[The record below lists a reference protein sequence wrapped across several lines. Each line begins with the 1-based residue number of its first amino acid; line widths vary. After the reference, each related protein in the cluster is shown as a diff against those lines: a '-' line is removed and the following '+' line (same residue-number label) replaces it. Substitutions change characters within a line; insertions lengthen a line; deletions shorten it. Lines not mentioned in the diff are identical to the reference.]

1 MNQTTV
7 IDTLDYIPAD
17 ICCADDYELLAPR
30 FIKPEIFAY
39 LSGGSGR
46 DTTVTHNRKAFE
58 ALAITPK
65 ILSSVKNGTLNTAL
79 FEENLDH
86 PFMLA
91 PVAYQALAYSEA
103 EIATA
108 KACASMST
116 GMVLSTLA
124 SATIEDVAQHAG
136 ARRWFQ
142 LYIQPSKQD
151 TFSLLNRALEAGYT
165 AIVVTLDTSLQAPS
179 HRAIRAG
186 FKLPSNITAK
196 NLSATPPREEQ
207 TQGHQSI
214 FNQFMRNTVS
224 TEMLREII
232 NKSTVPVLAK
242 GVICPIEA
250 QKLRELG
257 FDGVIVS
264 NHGGRSLDGA
274 PASLCALPQIRSAL
288 GEKFPVLLDSGI
300 RSGADIFKAIA
311 LGADAVLIGRLQ
323 VYALSVAG
331 ALGVAHL
338 IKLLTEELEYTMAM
352 AGCASVNEIRS
363 AHLKPVPESFLC

>member
-1 MNQTTV
+1 MAQSPAL
-7 IDTLDYIPAD
+7 DTLDYIPAD
-17 ICCADDYELLAPR
+17 ICCTSDYELLAPR
-30 FIKPEIFAY
+30 FIKPETFAY
-39 LSGGSGR
+39 LAGGSGR

-58 ALAITPK
+58 ALTITPK
-65 ILSSVKNGTLNTAL
+65 VLSSVANGTLNTAL
-79 FEENLDH
+79 FEEQHDH

-91 PVAYQALAYSEA
+91 PVAYQALANSDA

-108 KACASMST
+108 TASASMNT
-116 GMVLSTLA
+116 GMVLSTL
-124 SATIEDVAQHAG
+124 SSTRLEKVAQHAG
-136 ARRWFQ
+136 SRRWFQ

-151 TFSLLNRALEAGYT
+151 TFSLLDRALEAGYT

-179 HRAIRAG
+179 HSAIRSG
-186 FKLPSNITAK
+186 FKFPDNIRAE
-196 NLSATPPREEQ
+196 NLSDMTPSLEP
-207 TQGHQSI
+207 TPGPLSI
-214 FNQFMRNTVS
+214 FKQFMRNTVS

-232 NKSTVPVLAK
+232 NRSTVPVLAK
-242 GVICPIEA
+242 GVMCPIEA

-274 PASLCALPQIRSAL
+274 PASLSVLPQIRSAL

-338 IKLLTEELEYTMAM
+338 IKLLKEELEYTMAM
-352 AGCASVNEIRS
+352 AGCANVDDIRS
-363 AHLKPVPESFLC
+363 AHIQPFAESFLC